1 MFLYNYNGGP
11 EIVLNENDDI
21 YKSAIN
27 VSEYNTLPYNVIKE
41 ILNQNQIDT
50 GRSLCNDKGT
60 ESIISMEIK
69 KN

>member
-50 GRSLCNDKGT
+50 SRSLCNDKGT